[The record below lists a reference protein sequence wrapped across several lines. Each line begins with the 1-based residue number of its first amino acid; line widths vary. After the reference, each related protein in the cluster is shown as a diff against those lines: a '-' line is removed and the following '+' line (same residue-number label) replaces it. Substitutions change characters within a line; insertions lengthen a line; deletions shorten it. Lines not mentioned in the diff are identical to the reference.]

1 MSARR
6 NAAARSPDKSAHDI
20 EPMYASIGHDVPS
33 GRDWTFEPKYDGV
46 RVLAH
51 VDARGVRLV
60 TRNGNDKSRQFP
72 EVVMALAELGLRA
85 RRGFII
91 DGEIVAL
98 VNGVPARFQ
107 ALQGRVHL
115 KGTSDIAGQREET
128 PAALMAFD
136 ILRDGADSLLDLPW
150 TGRRAHLKALL
161 DAASVSSA
169 TPRVRRSAPDSVALH
184 VRLSP
189 SLRAKGDAMLE
200 RARKQGWEGVIA
212 KRVDI
217 PYTPGAR
224 SDYWLKLKIE
234 FEQEFVVGGFTEP
247 RKTREHIGA
256 LLLGYFNDAGKLV
269 YVGHAGGGF
278 TRAGLAEMRRKLD
291 RITRKTCPF
300 STPPH
305 TNEPAT
311 WVRPE
316 IVVQVK
322 FSEWTDDGK
331 LRQPIYLGTRDDKA
345 ARDVNMETVSVQRE
359 RGRRAHKTPR

>member
-1 MSARR
+1 MPPTH
-6 NAAARSPDKSAHDI
+6 NTTDDNI
-20 EPMYASIGHDVPS
+20 EPMYASIGHDVPR

-60 TRNGNDKSRQFP
+60 TRNGNDKSKQFP

-85 RRGFII
+85 QRGFII

-98 VNGVPARFQ
+98 VGGVPARFQ
-107 ALQGRVHL
+107 SLQGRVHL
-115 KGTSDIAGQREET
+115 KGASDITAQSEEMPT
-128 PAALMAFD
+128 ALMVFD
-136 ILRDGADSLLDLPW
+136 ILRDGADRLLDLPW
-150 TGRRAHLKALL
+150 TARRAHLKALL
-161 DAASVSSA
+161 DAG
-169 TPRVRRSAPDSVALH
+169 TMPRSRGSPPDPVALH
-184 VRLSP
+184 LRLSP
-189 SLRAKGDAMLE
+189 SLRGRGEVMLE
-200 RARKQGWEGVIA
+200 RAREQGWEGVIA
-212 KRVDI
+212 KRVDVL
-217 PYTPGAR
+217 YTPGAR

-247 RKTREHIGA
+247 RKTREHMGA
-256 LLLGYFNDAGKLV
+256 LLLGYFNDVGKLV

-291 RITRKTCPF
+291 RIVRKTSPF
-300 STPPH
+300 SSTPH

-322 FSEWTDDGK
+322 FSEWTEDGK

-345 ARDVNMETVSVQRE
+345 ARDVTVEAVSVQRE
-359 RGRRAHKTPR
+359 RVKKKPPNASIDSSRL

>member
-1 MSARR
+1 MPTTR
-6 NAAARSPDKSAHDI
+6 NAAGDM
-20 EPMYASIGHDVPS
+20 EPMYASIGHEVPT

-51 VDARGVRLV
+51 VDATGVRLV
-60 TRNGNDKSRQFP
+60 TRNGNDKARQFP
-72 EVVMALAELGLRA
+72 EVVMALAQLGLRA
-85 RRGFII
+85 QRGFIV

-98 VNGVPARFQ
+98 VDGVPARFQ
-107 ALQGRVHL
+107 SLQGRVHL
-115 KGTSDIAGQREET
+115 KGTSDIAEQTEEMPT
-128 PAALMAFD
+128 ALMAFD
-136 ILRDGADSLLDLPW
+136 ILRDGADWLLELPW
-150 TGRRAHLKALL
+150 TARRTHLEALL
-161 DAASVSSA
+161 HAGAV
-169 TPRVRRSAPDSVALH
+169 PKGRRSAPSDPVALH

-189 SLRAKGDAMLE
+189 SLRASGDVMLE
-200 RARKQGWEGVIA
+200 RARNEGWEGVIA

-217 PYTPGAR
+217 PYGPGVR

-234 FEQEFVVGGFTEP
+234 FEQEFVVGGFTAP

-269 YVGHAGGGF
+269 YVGHTGGGF
-278 TRAGLAEMRRKLD
+278 TRTGLAEMRRKLD
-291 RITRKTCPF
+291 RIVRKTSPF

-311 WVRPE
+311 WVRPA

-345 ARDVNMETVSVQRE
+345 ARDVNVEAVSVQRE
-359 RGRRAHKTPR
+359 RTKKSSGSTL

>member
-1 MSARR
+1 MPSTR
-6 NAAARSPDKSAHDI
+6 NTDDAI
-20 EPMYASIGHDVPS
+20 EPMYASIGHDVPR

-51 VDARGVRLV
+51 VDACGVRLV

-72 EVVMALAELGLRA
+72 EVVMALAQLGLRA
-85 RRGFII
+85 QRGFII

-98 VNGVPARFQ
+98 IDGVPARFQ
-107 ALQGRVHL
+107 SLQGRVHL
-115 KGTSDIAGQREET
+115 KGTGDIAQRTEEM
-128 PAALMAFD
+128 PAALMVFD
-136 ILRDGADSLLDLPW
+136 ILRDGPDWLLDLPW
-150 TGRRAHLKALL
+150 TARRTHLKALL
-161 DAASVSSA
+161 DAGAM
-169 TPRVRRSAPDSVALH
+169 PRPRRSAPDPVALH

-189 SLRAKGDAMLE
+189 SLRGKGDVMLE
-200 RARKQGWEGVIA
+200 RAREQGWEGVIA

-256 LLLGYFNDAGKLV
+256 LLLGYFNDTGKLV
-269 YVGHAGGGF
+269 YIGHTGGGF

-291 RITRKTCPF
+291 RITRKTSPF

-322 FSEWTDDGK
+322 FSEWTEDGK

-345 ARDVNMETVSVQRE
+345 ARDVTVEAVSVQRE
-359 RGRRAHKTPR
+359 RVKKNPPNAPIDGSPL